1 MKEHVSAVVLAAGQG
16 KRMNSNVQKQFM
28 LLQNKPVLYYS
39 LKCFQDCEEVEQI
52 ILVTGRG
59 EIEYCKTEVVE
70 RYGFD
75 KVKQIVAGGK
85 ERYDSV
91 EQGLN
96 CISNGIV
103 LIHDGARPLVT
114 EDMIKR
120 SIKVA
125 GEVGACTV
133 GVPVKDTIKVVDEAG
148 FGIRTPDRK
157 TLWQIQTPQTFQV
170 SIIKDAYLKMRTF
183 GCENITDDTM
193 LVERFMNVQSKV
205 IEGDYR
211 NMKITTPED
220 MALAEALLWS
230 KHI

>member
-85 ERYDSV
+85 E
-91 EQGLN
+91 
-96 CISNGIV
+96 
-103 LIHDGARPLVT
+103 
-114 EDMIKR
+114 
-120 SIKVA
+120 
-125 GEVGACTV
+125 
-133 GVPVKDTIKVVDEAG
+133 
-148 FGIRTPDRK
+148 
-157 TLWQIQTPQTFQV
+157 
-170 SIIKDAYLKMRTF
+170 
-183 GCENITDDTM
+183 
-193 LVERFMNVQSKV
+193 
-205 IEGDYR
+205 
-211 NMKITTPED
+211 
-220 MALAEALLWS
+220 
-230 KHI
+230 